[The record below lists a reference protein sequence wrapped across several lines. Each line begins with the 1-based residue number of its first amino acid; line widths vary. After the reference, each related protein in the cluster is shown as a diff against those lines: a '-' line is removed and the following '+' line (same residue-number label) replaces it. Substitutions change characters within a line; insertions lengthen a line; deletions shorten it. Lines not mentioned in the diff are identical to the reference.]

1 MEEIRNLGVN
11 FAKRV
16 LQPRWDALDAA
27 DPALLDEILNE
38 AAAAGLF
45 GFAIPEAAGGSGLGG
60 AEYAVLLEEISRAC
74 AGIGALLAAHFAGV
88 APLLL
93 AADGEKKNRFLSTV
107 TQAEANGKPALF
119 AAAIR
124 EDKSPEFIQEDLE
137 TVAVTNGGTC
147 VVTGIKNKVPGA
159 AAAACFTVLAK
170 NRNDGTQCWV
180 VVPREARGVE
190 IRPEAPRLGL
200 RICPVND
207 VVFREV
213 EVPSENVIPIF
224 PERERLLEFH
234 CWVDPALAAVPIG
247 MAIEAQETAM
257 NYAIERYQGGKM
269 ICDHDAVRMM
279 LSGMEMSVQASRAL
293 AREGKAG
300 FLASAFAAEAAEEVC
315 LDAVQV
321 LGGYGYMKEYRI
333 ERILRDAKTYRALVG
348 TRARRMESVRST
360 LEKGRPAGTAPPER

>member
-27 DPALLDEILNE
+27 APALLDEILHE

-45 GFAIPEAAGGSGLGG
+45 GFAIPEAAGGSGLGI
-60 AEYAVLLEEISRAC
+60 AEYAVFLEEISRAC
-74 AGIGALLAAHFAGV
+74 AGIGTLLAAHFAGV

-93 AADGEKKNRFLSTV
+93 AADGEKTNRFLSTV

-124 EDKSPEFIQEDLE
+124 EHKSPEFIQEDLE
-137 TVAVTNGGTC
+137 AVADHSGGAC
-147 VVTGIKNKVPGA
+147 IVTGVKNKVPGA
-159 AAAACFTVLAK
+159 AVAACFTVLAK
-170 NRNDGTQCWV
+170 NRNDGTRCWV
-180 VVPREARGVE
+180 MVPREARGVE

-213 EVPSENVIPIF
+213 EVPSENVISVF
-224 PERERLLEFH
+224 SQRERLLDFH
-234 CWVDPALAAVPIG
+234 CLVDPALAAVAIG
-247 MAIEAQETAM
+247 IAMEAHETATD
-257 NYAIERYQGGKM
+257 YAMQRYQGGKA

-293 AREGKAG
+293 ACEGQAG
-300 FLASAFAAEAAEEVC
+300 FLASAFAAEAAEEIC
-315 LDAVQV
+315 LDSVQV
-321 LGGYGYMKEYRI
+321 LGGYGYMKDYRI

-360 LEKGRPAGTAPPER
+360 LEKKRPAGAAPA